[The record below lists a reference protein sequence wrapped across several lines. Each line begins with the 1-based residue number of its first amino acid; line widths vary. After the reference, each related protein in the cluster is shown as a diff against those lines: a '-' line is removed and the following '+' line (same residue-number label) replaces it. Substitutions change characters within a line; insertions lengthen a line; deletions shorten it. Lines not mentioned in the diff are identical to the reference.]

1 MHMMK
6 KISLVLTVTLLTLF
20 TILPQA
26 EAHFA
31 EGFYNHP
38 STTTATSHSI
48 FDGLLKKYVNS
59 SGAVNYNGFKKDKAK
74 LKKYLDVL
82 AKNPPK
88 SNWSRNDKIAYWI
101 NAYNAHTIY
110 LVVQKYPISSIMKLN
125 GGNVWNVKKLKVG
138 GGTYTLSQ
146 IEKKIL
152 IGKYKEPRIHFAIN
166 CAAKSCPPLLNRAW
180 KGATLKADLNRQ
192 TKKFINNRKYN
203 QISAKSGKLSKIF
216 EWYAKD
222 FGNVKTYI
230 NKYSSTKLKSN
241 AKITYNK
248 YDWKLNKR

>member
-1 MHMMK
+1 MK
-6 KISLVLTVTLLTLF
+6 KTIFVLTLALVALISTPNLV
-20 TILPQA
+20 Q
-26 EAHFA
+26 AHFSN
-31 EGFYNHP
+31 GFY
-38 STTTATSHSI
+38 TTEKAPTAVSHSI
-48 FDGLLKKYVNS
+48 FDGLLKKYVS
-59 SGAVNYNGFKKDKAK
+59 ASGDVNYNGFKKDKAK
-74 LKKYLDVL
+74 LKKYLDLL

-88 SNWSRNDKIAYWI
+88 SNWAKNDKIAYWI

-110 LVVQKYPISSIMKLN
+110 LVIQKYPVSSIMKLN

-146 IEKKIL
+146 IEKKVL
-152 IGKYKEPRIHFAIN
+152 IGKYKEARVHFAIN

-180 KGATLKADLNRQ
+180 KGSTLNADLNRQ

-203 QISAKSGKLSKIF
+203 QISAKSAKLSKIF

-230 NKYSSTKLKSN
+230 NKYSNTKLKSN
-241 AKITYNK
+241 AKITYNN
-248 YDWKLNKR
+248 YDWKLNKK